1 MKINLEAK
9 GNEQILLL
17 KYLEENASDVLAE
30 KINNGVTVEKDG
42 ITLIMKK
49 DLKGFMKYALEE
61 AKKLAE
67 KGASGACV
75 EDKVVYGW
83 LMHYFEEDA
92 IEGKYFN
99 LDGTPYTPPKKE
111 TKKAKT
117 TTTVTTTP
125 KPKKKAEPEAQFTLF
140 DMITANGDDTETL
153 PTIPKDTTVDD
164 EDDDMPSEEEI
175 QEIMA
180 ELHKEEIKPAPAK
193 PLSPFYS
200 KYLDIQS
207 KYPSSIVV
215 YRLGD
220 FYEVLGDNAKL
231 IADELELTLTGR
243 DCGLESRVPMV
254 GFPYHCSEKYFLK
267 LHYNYDIV
275 IVEKE
280 DDIQVL
286 EKRVKKTEE
295 PEKHWIDEFTY
306 VDENG
311 EVHEIERP
319 SLKVPEWLLNIFGKD
334 IIGR

>member
-9 GNEQILLL
+9 GNDELRLL
-17 KYLEENASDVLAE
+17 KYLEENTSDVLAE

-42 ITLIMKK
+42 VMLLMKK

-67 KGASGACV
+67 KGAMGTYV
-75 EDKVVYGW
+75 DDMVVFGW
-83 LMHYFEEDA
+83 LIHFFEEDS
-92 IEGKYFN
+92 IEGNYFN

-111 TKKAKT
+111 TKKTKT
-117 TTTVTTTP
+117 TTTVTTP
-125 KPKKKAEPEAQFTLF
+125 APKKKAEPQAQFSLF
-140 DMITANGDDTETL
+140 DMIAANGEETDTL
-153 PTIPKDTTVDD
+153 STIKKETTVEE

-180 ELHKEEIKPAPAK
+180 ELHEEEVKPAPAK

-231 IADELELTLTGR
+231 IANELELTLTGR
-243 DCGLESRVPMV
+243 DCGLESRVPMI

-280 DDIQVL
+280 DDIQIL

-311 EVHEIERP
+311 EVHELERP
-319 SLKVPEWLLNIFGKD
+319 LLKVPDWLLNIFGKD
-334 IIGR
+334 IIAR